1 MKKALV
7 AMSGGVDSAVTAYM
21 MKKDGFDCV
30 GATMRLFN
38 NVADDTVCGSLKDA
52 DDAKLVAEKIGI
64 PHFVFDFKDD
74 FKTQVIDRF
83 ISAYEE
89 GFTPNPCIECNRYLK
104 FEALYKRGLEMEC
117 DCIAT
122 GHYARIEKSGNGYIL
137 RKAVDSKKDQSY
149 VLYSIKRKQLEFTR
163 FPLGNLSKDQVREI
177 AEDNGFLNARKKDS
191 QDICFVPDGDYA
203 KVIESYTGKTYPAG
217 EFITKDGRVLGEH
230 KGIIRYTIGQRKG
243 LGLALPEPMYVCK
256 KRMDTNQVVLGRN
269 EDLFSR
275 EFDVSDINWLGFD
288 NPPDSFKASV
298 KVRYSQT
305 EKEATVYV
313 TGKNSAHIKFDEP
326 QRAITCGQAAVIY
339 DGDVVLGGGTII
351 SIE

>member
-21 MKKDGFDCV
+21 MEKDGFDCV
-30 GATMRLFN
+30 GVTMRLFDAAGN
-38 NVADDTVCGSLKDA
+38 GEVCGSVRDTE
-52 DDAKLVAEKIGI
+52 DAKAVAEKIGI

-74 FKTQVIDRF
+74 FKSAVIDRF
-83 ISAYEE
+83 IYAYEQ
-89 GFTPNPCIECNRYLK
+89 GYTPNPCIECNRYLK
-104 FEALYKRGLEMEC
+104 FERLYKRGLELKC

-122 GHYARIEKSGNGYIL
+122 GHYARIEKNGSGYIL
-137 RKAVDSKKDQSY
+137 RKAVDEKKDQSY

-163 FPLGNLSKDQVREI
+163 FPLGGLSKEDVRQI

-203 KVIESYTGKTYPAG
+203 RVIESYTGKTYPCG
-217 EFITKDGRVLGEH
+217 EFVNMAGDVLGEH

-269 EDLFSR
+269 EDLFSC

-288 NPPDSFKASV
+288 NPPESFKASV
-298 KVRYSQT
+298 KVRYSQM
-305 EKEATVYV
+305 ERPATVYV
-313 TGKNSAHIKFDEP
+313 TGENSAHIKFDEP
-326 QRAITCGQAAVIY
+326 QRAITCGQAAVMY
-339 DGDVVLGGGTII
+339 DGDVVLGGGTITALK
-351 SIE
+351 